1 MTTRRIYSADVRVW
15 ATLYVIA
22 KNEKEARRM
31 MREQLGCFIEAGRT
45 DDFDGRAFDD
55 PDLPDVHFS
64 PSMTVEPRQRL
75 NVSLAEECD
84 VEDSDEGEG

>member
-1 MTTRRIYSADVRVW
+1 MVTRRVYSADVKVW

-31 MREQLGCFIEAGRT
+31 MRAQLGCFIEAGTT
-45 DDFDGRAFDD
+45 DDFDGRDFSD

-75 NVSLAEECD
+75 NVGLAEECEVD
-84 VEDSDEGEG
+84 DDEDEG